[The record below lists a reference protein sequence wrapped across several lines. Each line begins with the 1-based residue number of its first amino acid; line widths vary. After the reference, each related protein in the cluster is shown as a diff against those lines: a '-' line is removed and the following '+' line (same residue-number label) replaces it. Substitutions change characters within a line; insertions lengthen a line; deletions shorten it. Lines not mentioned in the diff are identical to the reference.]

1 MAAHTCFGSIG
12 SDTGG
17 SVRQPAACCG
27 VVGLKPAYGSVSRWG
42 LISYASSLDTPGV
55 IARTVW
61 DAVSLSDVIVGDLPD
76 GDPRDST
83 RTTMPSTAAT
93 AMPALDVLDGFASS
107 PNGST
112 TFGSSDGSSSGSDG
126 SSAGRVDRSE
136 VEGKRRCEGLR
147 VGIPGDFNVAELDA
161 DVREQWDAACHAL
174 AEAGAEI
181 VTVKGGSLPHVRQS
195 LPAYYIIALA
205 EASSNL
211 SRYDGAR
218 YGHRAVET
226 AETAETETMGGGRLE
241 DAVGRGEGA
250 EGGDTGGGSGGGV
263 DGGESVEA
271 GALHRM
277 YTRTRSE
284 GFGAEVQRRILLGT

>member
-1 MAAHTCFGSIG
+1 
-12 SDTGG
+12 
-17 SVRQPAACCG
+17 

-61 DAVSLSDVIVGDLPD
+61 DAVLLSDVVVGDLPD
-76 GDPRDST
+76 GDLRDST
-83 RTTMPSTAAT
+83 RTTTPSTAAT
-93 AMPALDVLDGFASS
+93 TMPALDVLDSFASS
-107 PNGST
+107 PSGST
-112 TFGSSDGSSSGSDG
+112 TVGSSDG
-126 SSAGRVDRSE
+126 SSAGRVDCIG

-181 VTVKGGSLPHVRQS
+181 VTVKGGSLPHVRLS

-218 YGHRAVET
+218 YGHRAVER
-226 AETAETETMGGGRLE
+226 ETAETETMDGGRLE
-241 DAVGRGEGA
+241 NAGERAAERGEGA
-250 EGGDTGGGSGGGV
+250 EGGV